1 MIKPFRQNSIWWL
14 HSDLE
19 SSNQHIRFSSCVEHV
34 PQVSVIET
42 TRGNAPMESY
52 WWYRLNLAKI
62 ATKSLL
68 HAQHIPSVGGDTIW
82 CSMTAVFDSVDEDM
96 KVKPRLS
103 ATHSVALKA

>member
-1 MIKPFRQNSIWWL
+1 M
-14 HSDLE
+14 
-19 SSNQHIRFSSCVEHV
+19 
-34 PQVSVIET
+34 
-42 TRGNAPMESY
+42 
-52 WWYRLNLAKI
+52 
-62 ATKSLL
+62 